1 MVDIDRT
8 KDVELLRQVAKIQE
22 TENERLRARI
32 VALSKQVD
40 TLKGG
45 GDEVLLEQIAL
56 LEKELQE
63 ARRGTSSNGSER
75 RPKKKEKRKKPTK
88 KSKSGRTAQP
98 DLAVQPVH
106 HHLEVEDFR
115 CKACGGGLEE
125 WKGHYEEADEIDII
139 DVQYV
144 IKRHRR
150 LKYRCRCG
158 ECIHTSPG
166 PLKLVQRGRY
176 GIDFMISIGV
186 DRFQHQ
192 TPLNRQVE
200 RMKTFGLRV
209 TTQTL
214 WDQTREVADCFED
227 AVERLHQYLVAQ
239 DILLA
244 DESHWPLLGARGR
257 PTKNWYTWALANDH
271 AVLYKIMDSRSNAAA
286 AELLRDFSGTLMTD
300 GYVVYTSK
308 SKSLGFKQAHCWS
321 HGRRKFLEAED
332 SAPEI
337 AGQFLDE
344 IGQLFGIE
352 RMIAEQVR
360 GLPADEANKRR
371 AEIRDEQ
378 SRPIVEELGRQM
390 AQVKALPKSPIA
402 KAIRYYEN
410 RWAGM
415 TRFLDDPRIA
425 MTTNAAERALR
436 ATVLGRKNS
445 LGSRSERGIEVAE
458 VFYTLIGSC
467 KLNGIDPRR
476 YLREGIEHHLAGRT
490 VPLPHEIG

>member
-1 MVDIDRT
+1 
-8 KDVELLRQVAKIQE
+8 
-22 TENERLRARI
+22 
-32 VALSKQVD
+32 
-40 TLKGG
+40 
-45 GDEVLLEQIAL
+45 
-56 LEKELQE
+56 
-63 ARRGTSSNGSER
+63 
-75 RPKKKEKRKKPTK
+75 
-88 KSKSGRTAQP
+88 
-98 DLAVQPVH
+98 
-106 HHLEVEDFR
+106 
-115 CKACGGGLEE
+115 
-125 WKGHYEEADEIDII
+125 
-139 DVQYV
+139 
-144 IKRHRR
+144 
-150 LKYRCRCG
+150 
-158 ECIHTSPG
+158 
-166 PLKLVQRGRY
+166 
-176 GIDFMISIGV
+176 
-186 DRFQHQ
+186 
-192 TPLNRQVE
+192 
-200 RMKTFGLRV
+200 MKTFGLRV

-239 DILLA
+239 EILLA

-337 AGQFLDE
+337 AGQILDE

-352 RMIAEQVR
+352 RTIAEQVR

-378 SRPIVEELGRQM
+378 SRRIVEELGRQM

-458 VFYTLIGSC
+458 VSYTLIGSC
-467 KLNGIDPRR
+467 KLNGIDPEALPPRR
-476 YLREGIEHHLAGRT
+476 HRASPRRPNRPSASRNWMIAAFRGNAQAGAPVNRCSGEHVRIAKKSWYDHSSASALATRSRHILRTRPTDDVLSFVIVSATGHGGIPESGVQRATSVHYVAQAAMIISRSKSTGAGAVRRSPT
-490 VPLPHEIG
+490 PDAFPRA